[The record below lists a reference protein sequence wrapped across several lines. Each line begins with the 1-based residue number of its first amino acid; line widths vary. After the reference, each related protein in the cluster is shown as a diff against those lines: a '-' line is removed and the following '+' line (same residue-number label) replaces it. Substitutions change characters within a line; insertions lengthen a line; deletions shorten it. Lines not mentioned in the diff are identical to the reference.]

1 MKHPVARCTR
11 RASIRAGARRCGLMD
26 PPRGVHD
33 PRARNIYPAAQSRAG
48 RAVNG
53 RTSSSA
59 MVETA
64 FTEPHLQRYV
74 QAAPVQ
80 PLLLHVV
87 GACHR
92 RQFLRRNIQTLFQH
106 RHPPVNDG
114 AKSQARTIFQEFSEG
129 TSIRG
134 GCIGGC
140 WLDRTKR
147 LALGQLLPSRPLN
160 TQQKGNRAHRERAR
174 SRGITI

>member
-1 MKHPVARCTR
+1 
-11 RASIRAGARRCGLMD
+11 
-26 PPRGVHD
+26 
-33 PRARNIYPAAQSRAG
+33 
-48 RAVNG
+48 
-53 RTSSSA
+53 

-87 GACHR
+87 GACRR

-114 AKSQARTIFQEFSEG
+114 AKSQAKTIYKIF
-129 TSIRG
+129 
-134 GCIGGC
+134 
-140 WLDRTKR
+140 
-147 LALGQLLPSRPLN
+147 P
-160 TQQKGNRAHRERAR
+160 RAHRSEGGVWGAV
-174 SRGITI
+174 G